1 MVKEMQMSRI
11 NHFVET
17 YGVFVETLPKT
28 LKNELIYSS
37 SLDNSNLTTL
47 NLKICINIK
56 STHIK

>member
-17 YGVFVETLPKT
+17 SGVFVETLPKT